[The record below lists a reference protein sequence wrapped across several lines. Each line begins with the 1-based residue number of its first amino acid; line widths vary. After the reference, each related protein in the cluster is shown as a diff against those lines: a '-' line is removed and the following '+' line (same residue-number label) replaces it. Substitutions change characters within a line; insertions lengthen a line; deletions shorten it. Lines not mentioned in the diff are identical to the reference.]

1 MNRYEELEAFVRTI
15 EAGSFTAA
23 AGQLHVAKSAV
34 TKRVQDLEQR
44 LGVQL
49 IIRSTRKLSLT
60 DAGQDFFQRA
70 IRLLAD
76 WKEAEAAISDAQTKL
91 TGSIRLAMPLSFGL
105 SYLGGAL
112 IRFQDLHPDI
122 SFDVDLSDRLVDLV
136 AEGMDLAIRIGELP
150 DSSLIARRIAPVTT
164 HVVASPDYISR
175 NGAPTAPE
183 DLIAHPEL
191 RYSTRR
197 QSRWSYRTP
206 DGRSGTIEMKP
217 RMLATNGGFLRDAAI
232 AGQGVAL
239 LPDFIISDA
248 VRSGKLVC
256 LLPDCTWSELAV
268 YAVYPPTRH
277 LSARVR
283 ALIDFLVGQCSE
295 HAPWSLSDFPSHTA
309 SLQKIDD

>member
-23 AGQLHVAKSAV
+23 AGQLHVAKSAI

-60 DAGQDFFQRA
+60 DAGQDFYQRA
-70 IRLLAD
+70 SRLLAD
-76 WKEAEAAISDAQTKL
+76 WREAEAAVSDAQTAL
-91 TGSIRLAMPLSFGL
+91 SGSIRLAMPLSFGL
-105 SYLGGAL
+105 SYLGAAL
-112 IRFQDLHPDI
+112 IKFQDLHPDI

-136 AEGMDLAIRIGELP
+136 SEGMDLAIRIGELP

-164 HVVASPDYISR
+164 HAVASPDYIQRHGKPAS
-175 NGAPTAPE
+175 PQ
-183 DLIAHPEL
+183 DLLAHPEL

-197 QSRWSYRTP
+197 QTRWTYRAP
-206 DGRSGTIEMKP
+206 DGKSGAIEMKP
-217 RMLATNGGFLRDAAI
+217 RMLATNGSFLRDAAI

-239 LPDFIISDA
+239 LPDFIISEA
-248 VRSGKLVC
+248 VRSGQLVH
-256 LLPDCTWSELAV
+256 LLSDHVWSELAV

-283 ALIDFLVGQCSE
+283 ALIDFLLDECSDNP
-295 HAPWSLSDFPSHTA
+295 PWSLTHEDV
-309 SLQKIDD
+309 LQKTGN